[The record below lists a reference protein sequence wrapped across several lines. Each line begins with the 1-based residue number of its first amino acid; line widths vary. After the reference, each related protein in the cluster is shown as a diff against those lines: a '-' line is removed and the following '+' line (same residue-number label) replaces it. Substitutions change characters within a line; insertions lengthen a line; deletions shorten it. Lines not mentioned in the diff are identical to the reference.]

1 MTIGKEVAGFHDG
14 MPDHARSRDRRT
26 GLGAPVELRALL
38 GLAIGAMV
46 VAALY
51 VGKDVFIPITL
62 AVVLSFILSPLVNRL
77 QHWRLWRGA
86 AVFLAVL
93 GALGAIG
100 LVGTLI
106 GSQAAALS
114 EQAPQY
120 AQTIQAKVH
129 NLEGFASLKLGRL
142 TRRLGIVLPSVEAP
156 QAAPAPSSTQDAAST
171 GTSEPPVSPVTS
183 NSPLTIARTLL
194 GPLLGPLETT
204 IIVLVVAIFVLMQK
218 EDLRDRFVRLL
229 GAHDLHRTTLALDD
243 AGQRLSRYF
252 LAQLGVN
259 SAFGVVIGL
268 GLWAI
273 GVPSAAMWG
282 VLAGMLRFV
291 PYIGSFLAAIA
302 PMALAAAIEPG
313 WTSALEV
320 ALLFALFEPITGYV
334 LEPLLYGHSTG
345 LSPISVIVAALFWT
359 WLWGP
364 IGLILSTPLTLC
376 LVVTG
381 RHVKAMEFF
390 DILLGDRPALTPVEV
405 FYQRLL
411 ANHVD
416 AMLAFARQVLHE
428 ASLIEFHDEV
438 LIPSLRLATQDHAR
452 GVMTADRVEAI
463 HTSLHVLVEELGDDM
478 DVPPVEPGRENVL
491 CIPGPGPF
499 DRIVAH
505 VLLQL
510 LLQDGTPAT
519 VARGPDED
527 ASMSEAV
534 LCCADPATS
543 AALRR
548 SVMRRWRR
556 AHPAMALAVG
566 FWPVEAPASQG
577 VPLDAEGPVFRSL
590 AAAVGHCLDG
600 QEPEISED
608 AAQPAQCLPDSARA

>member
-1 MTIGKEVAGFHDG
+1 MTIGKEVAGFHDV
-14 MPDHARSRDRRT
+14 MPEPGHPRDRR
-26 GLGAPVELRALL
+26 GGPGSPSELRALL
-38 GLAIGAMV
+38 GLAIAAVVV
-46 VAALY
+46 VALY
-51 VGKDVFIPITL
+51 FGKDVFIPITL

-77 QHWRLWRGA
+77 QRWRLWRGP
-86 AVFLAVL
+86 AVFLSVL
-93 GALGAIG
+93 CALGAIG

-106 GSQAAALS
+106 GSQAASMS

-129 NLEGFASLKLGRL
+129 NLEGFATARLGRI
-142 TRRLGIVLPSVEAP
+142 TGRLGLSLPTAVPE
-156 QAAPAPSSTQDAAST
+156 QAAPAPSAPQGAASQSAPEPRAT
-171 GTSEPPVSPVTS
+171 GGSST
-183 NSPLTIARTLL
+183 SPLTIARTLL

-204 IIVLVVAIFVLMQK
+204 VIVFVVAIFVLMQK

-252 LAQLGVN
+252 LVQLGVN
-259 SAFGVVIGL
+259 SSFGVVIGI
-268 GLWAI
+268 GLWVI

-302 PMALAAAIEPG
+302 PIALAAAIEPG

-320 ALLFALFEPITGYV
+320 ALLFGLVEPITGYA

-416 AMLAFARQVLHE
+416 AMLAFARQVLGD
-428 ASLIEFHDEV
+428 ATLIEFHDEV
-438 LIPSLRLATQDHAR
+438 LVPSLRLASQDHAR
-452 GVMTADRVEAI
+452 GVMTPDRLAAI
-463 HTSLHVLVEELGDDM
+463 LESLHVLVEDLGEDM
-478 DVPPVEPGRENVL
+478 AVPAPDGAAVL

-499 DRIVAH
+499 DTVVAQVLEQMLHQAGLAARIATTAPE
-505 VLLQL
+505 QAP
-510 LLQDGTPAT
+510 DAPAI
-519 VARGPDED
+519 
-527 ASMSEAV
+527 
-534 LCCADPATS
+534 LCCADPAGS

-548 SVMRRWRR
+548 SAMRRWRR
-556 AHPAMALAVG
+556 AHGGLVIAVG
-566 FWPVEAPASQG
+566 FWPQGAGEMESEEPA
-577 VPLDAEGPVFRSL
+577 LRTLAE
-590 AAAVGHCLDG
+590 AVGHLGPGAGSIADAG
-600 QEPEISED
+600 RPERFPPD
-608 AAQPAQCLPDSARA
+608 FAPA